1 MTSSVAGINAVLAR
15 GVVISGHIRSA
26 TGATLAGSAF
36 LADGNKPCCVFGVGH
51 GTTSDGAYSFTV
63 PPGNYFVGFYA
74 DGYKFQYWNG
84 KTDPLLADVLPAAA
98 DRSGIDSSLAPIDS
112 SPPAGSGPPTDGSP
126 PGGSAPPSDGTL
138 PAGSGPPTDGTPGA
152 SGAVADDRAIASIR
166 PVWQRFDASWSV
178 VVT

>member
-1 MTSSVAGINAVLAR
+1 RLTGRITDASDPTCPLPNAFVSAYTAVGFQYVASGVAGSDGSYSLYLPTGNYIVFFGPPYLSDYLGEYWNDKRDQLSADPIDVTSSVAGINAVLAR

-74 DGYKFQYWNG
+74 DGYKF
-84 KTDPLLADVLPAAA
+84 
-98 DRSGIDSSLAPIDS
+98 
-112 SPPAGSGPPTDGSP
+112 
-126 PGGSAPPSDGTL
+126 
-138 PAGSGPPTDGTPGA
+138 
-152 SGAVADDRAIASIR
+152 
-166 PVWQRFDASWSV
+166 
-178 VVT
+178 